1 MYSVANM
8 EEAAARV
15 LIAVPK
21 PPAPPTGD
29 ALGTWFIF
37 AGFTAVVFVV
47 LIIINRRAKKKDR
60 Q

>member
-1 MYSVANM
+1 M

-29 ALGTWFIF
+29 RLIVWVSLMALCL
-37 AGFTAVVFVV
+37 AASAVLAVK
-47 LIIINRRAKKKDR
+47 IRRTKEYC
-60 Q
+60 